1 MTEQQGLVAAH
12 ILDGRGGGRG
22 VGWPEIEAWTP
33 EQGVLWVH
41 LQRGAENADA
51 WLRDRSGLD
60 PVVVDALLAEE
71 TRPRAVAIGRGLL
84 VILRGVNLN
93 PGADPEDMVSLRMW
107 IDAERIVSVRLRRLM
122 AVQDIRESLARGSGP
137 TAPGDFLV
145 DIATRLVE
153 RMGPVIDDLD
163 DRTDELEDRML
174 TGESREMRKTLAGI
188 RHQAIVLRRYLAP
201 QRDATARLQSEEQ
214 PWIDTREKARL
225 REVTDR
231 VVRYIEDLDS
241 VRDRA
246 AVIQDELASRLS
258 EQMNRTM
265 YHLTVVASIMLP
277 LGFLTGLLGINVGG
291 IPGSENPW
299 GFAAVCAI
307 LAAVVA
313 VQVVLFRRLRWL

>member
-1 MTEQQGLVAAH
+1 M
-12 ILDGRGGGRG
+12 
-22 VGWPEIEAWTP
+22 
-33 EQGVLWVH
+33 
-41 LQRGAENADA
+41 
-51 WLRDRSGLD
+51 
-60 PVVVDALLAEE
+60 
-71 TRPRAVAIGRGLL
+71 
-84 VILRGVNLN
+84 
-93 PGADPEDMVSLRMW
+93 
-107 IDAERIVSVRLRRLM
+107 RR
-122 AVQDIRESLARGSGP
+122 V
-137 TAPGDFLV
+137 
-145 DIATRLVE
+145 
-153 RMGPVIDDLD
+153 
-163 DRTDELEDRML
+163 
-174 TGESREMRKTLAGI
+174 LAGI

-201 QRDATARLQSEEQ
+201 QRDATARLQSENQ
-214 PWIDTREKARL
+214 PWIDAREQARL

-291 IPGSENPW
+291 IPGGENPW

>member
-1 MTEQQGLVAAH
+1 MTEQQGLVAAS
-12 ILDGRGGGRG
+12 ILDGRGGGRE

-33 EQGVLWVH
+33 DRGVLWVH
-41 LQRGAENADA
+41 LHRGAEDANA
-51 WLRDRSGLD
+51 WLRQDSGLD
-60 PVVVDALLAEE
+60 PLVVDALLAEE
-71 TRPRAVAIGRGLL
+71 TRPRTVAVGRGLL

-122 AVQDIRESLARGSGP
+122 AVQDIRERLAQGSGP
-137 TAPGDFLV
+137 EAPGDFLV

-174 TGESREMRKTLAGI
+174 TGEGREIRHTLAGI
-188 RHQAIVLRRYLAP
+188 RHQAIALRRYLAP
-201 QRDATARLQSEEQ
+201 QRDATARLQSEDQ
-214 PWIDTREKARL
+214 PWIDVREKARL

-241 VRDRA
+241 VRERA

-291 IPGSENPW
+291 IPGTETPW
-299 GFAAVCAI
+299 AFAAVCAI
-307 LAAVVA
+307 LAAVVT

>member
-1 MTEQQGLVAAH
+1 MTEEQGLVTAS
-12 ILDGRGGGRG
+12 ILDGRGGGRE

-33 EQGVLWVH
+33 DRGVLWVH
-41 LQRGAENADA
+41 LDRGAEDANA
-51 WLRDRSGLD
+51 WLRQGSGLD
-60 PVVVDALLAEE
+60 PLVVDALLAEE
-71 TRPRAVAIGRGLL
+71 TRPRTVAVGRGLL

-174 TGESREMRKTLAGI
+174 TGESREMRRSLAGI

-291 IPGSENPW
+291 IPGSETPW
-299 GFAAVCAI
+299 AFAAVCAI